1 MKLTELQSLF
11 ANAGCTKLYAK
22 PLSENDNSKNQVYF
36 GPGFDAVNLF
46 PNEGVL
52 ADTKVS
58 QPNFKAKLKFGWL
71 QSNGQVAR
79 VPSANLI
86 LYPQYPEVR
95 FSGFL
100 RGCQS
105 APSELM
111 AHRIQGRVLFL
122 GITDTREIVGLVVA
136 GVSQEAKEFHASVT
150 SPTHGIFFELGLPNV
165 LNYAETRKKL
175 LFELNRIHTL
185 GWIDSKQL
193 DSAGVLKPCNAS
205 NCGGLTLEA
214 EFGIPKNSKT
224 EPDYLGWELKQ
235 YAVKD
240 FKKLELS
247 TAITLLTPEPTGG
260 IYKQQGL
267 EAFIR
272 RFGYPDKNGI
282 PDRINIGGTH
292 KVNARCSA
300 TGLTMK
306 LNGFDLVSQK
316 ITNPSGAVE
325 LISDADEIAAKWDFS
340 EFFQHWSHKH
350 SKAVYVP
357 CKIEKIPHRQ
367 YSYGNFVRLAEKTD
381 PLKLLAALA
390 SGAVYYDPGIKLE
403 NASLPRP
410 TIKRRSQFRV
420 TAKNIKSLYQ
430 TVETVSVA

>member
-1 MKLTELQSLF
+1 MKLTELQSIF

-122 GITDTREIVGLVVA
+122 GITNAREIVGLVVA

-165 LNYAETRKKL
+165 LSYAETRKKL

-193 DSAGVLKPCNAS
+193 DSAGVLKPCNSS
-205 NCGGLTLEA
+205 NCGGFTLEA
-214 EFGIPKNSKT
+214 EFGIAKNSKS
-224 EPDYLGWELKQ
+224 EPDYLGWEVKQ
-235 YAVKD
+235 YSVGD
-240 FKKLELS
+240 FSKFESSKP
-247 TAITLLTPEPTGG
+247 ITLMTPEPTEGF
-260 IYKQQGL
+260 YKDQGP
-267 EAFIR
+267 EAFIKK
-272 RFGYPDKNGI
+272 FGYPDKNGI
-282 PDRINIGGTH
+282 PDRINFGGRH
-292 KVNARCSA
+292 VVEKKCKA

-306 LNGFDLVSQK
+306 LNGFDTDSMK
-316 ITNPSGAVE
+316 ITDPDGTVE
-325 LISDADEIAAKWDFS
+325 LTSDSGEIAAGWRFS
-340 EFFQHWSHKH
+340 KFLDHWSNKH
-350 SKAVYVP
+350 ALAVYVP
-357 CKIEKIPHRQ
+357 CKINKTPRRQ
-367 YSYGNFVRLAEKTD
+367 YSYGNIVRLAEKTD
-381 PLKLLAALA
+381 PLKLLAALS
-390 SGAVYYDPGIKLE
+390 SGDVYYDPGIKLE
-403 NASLPRP
+403 NASSAHPAL
-410 TIKRRSQFRV
+410 KQRSQFRV
-420 TAKNIKSLYQ
+420 ASKNIKSLYQ
-430 TVETVSVA
+430 TVETISVI